1 MEKIKNKN
9 NKIMK
14 GRKIFMKKIVCLI
27 ILCIT
32 IFSNVLSVE
41 TEKNS
46 VKFPKHIKNI
56 TAVTEVFGTGQKLT
70 GIVVEYNVDIKN
82 DSLKNTVYNVADRT
96 ITRVYTNNKAE
107 KSAKGKNGKY
117 VIIELSEKDEKAQ
130 LFIKAN
136 NILPAKITLSQNED
150 IKTVSGKII
159 KVDKT
164 EFTNNKIKN
173 LVVDDFGQFEYKD
186 PKTGVTLKYN
196 LYIPKNYSK
205 NKKYPLVLFMHDAGP
220 LSENTKATLLQGNGA
235 IVWATPEEQ
244 AKHEAFVLAPQYS
257 KKVVEDDGSMTPDLE
272 ATVNLIKDYVVK
284 NYSVDTDRMYTTGQ
298 SMGGMMSI
306 VMNFKYPDLFA
317 ATYFVACQWD
327 ASLTAPMAKN
337 KMWTVVSTG
346 DMKAYPGWNAIT
358 EVLSK
363 NGGVVVK
370 DTWRGDY
377 TSEQFSQSVK
387 KVLDKNPEANIKY
400 TVIEKGTLPNLQQG
414 NPGSE
419 HMATWKTAY
428 NIEGIRDWLFKQKK

>member
-1 MEKIKNKN
+1 M
-9 NKIMK
+9 
-14 GRKIFMKKIVCLI
+14 
-27 ILCIT
+27 
-32 IFSNVLSVE
+32 
-41 TEKNS
+41 
-46 VKFPKHIKNI
+46 
-56 TAVTEVFGTGQKLT
+56 
-70 GIVVEYNVDIKN
+70 
-82 DSLKNTVYNVADRT
+82 
-96 ITRVYTNNKAE
+96 
-107 KSAKGKNGKY
+107 
-117 VIIELSEKDEKAQ
+117 
-130 LFIKAN
+130 
-136 NILPAKITLSQNED
+136 
-150 IKTVSGKII
+150 
-159 KVDKT
+159 
-164 EFTNNKIKN
+164 
-173 LVVDDFGQFEYKD
+173 
-186 PKTGVTLKYN
+186 
-196 LYIPKNYSK
+196 
-205 NKKYPLVLFMHDAGP
+205 
-220 LSENTKATLLQGNGA
+220 
-235 IVWATPEEQ
+235 
-244 AKHEAFVLAPQYS
+244 
-257 KKVVEDDGSMTPDLE
+257 EDDGSITSDLE
-272 ATVNLIKDYVVK
+272 ATINLIKDYVVK

-327 ASLTAPMAKN
+327 ALLTAPMAKN

-363 NGGVVVK
+363 NGGVIVK
-370 DTWRGDY
+370 DTWKGDY